1 MESNYCEYKIKED
14 GTLVLLSSYGK
25 NGIVRLAQPKEGVF
39 SEIGAYCFAPQKA
52 VLARDDRPEQKLAL
66 LCRQEGGFVEEVI
79 LPDTIRKIGSYAFY
93 NCRKLRRLTMPSTVW
108 ELGSDVFMNCTL
120 LSHLTLVGDVRK
132 RSCLRQILTQLKNSV
147 EVSFMGEGEETV
159 FFFPEFFEGYNE
171 IGPAHIFE
179 LNISGEGFRMRQCF
193 SDGILQPSQY
203 DAAFGL
209 ACAEEPVANLCQIAW
224 NRLAFPY
231 GLLQEYAMM
240 YRGFLLENEK
250 HAAKALLKDSLY
262 EKAHLHKILYAL
274 ISQGCFSAEQV
285 DGMMEQCSK
294 AGQVETA
301 VCLMKWKEQ
310 FLRRRGTER
319 YSLDDL

>member
-1 MESNYCEYKIKED
+1 MESNYCEYEKKED
-14 GTLVLLSSYGK
+14 GTLVLLSSYGE
-25 NGIVRLAQPKEGVF
+25 NGIVRPAQPKEGVF
-39 SEIGAYCFAPQKA
+39 SEIGAYCFAPQKG
-52 VLARDDRPEQKLAL
+52 VLVPDDRPKQKLSL
-66 LCRQEGGFVEEVI
+66 LCRQEGDFIDEVI
-79 LPDTIRKIGSYAFY
+79 LPDTIQKIDSYAFY
-93 NCRKLRRLTMPSTVW
+93 NCRKLRKLILPSTVQ
-108 ELGSDVFMNCTL
+108 ELGSDVFMNCAL
-120 LSHLTLVGDVRK
+120 LSQLKLVGDVRK

-147 EVSFMGEGEETV
+147 EVSFIGGGEEAV

-193 SDGILQPSQY
+193 SDGILQPAQY
-203 DAAFGL
+203 DAAFVA

-224 NRLAFPY
+224 NRLTFPY
-231 GLLQEYAMM
+231 ALLQEHARM
-240 YRGFLLENEK
+240 YRSFLLENEK
-250 HAAKALLKDSLY
+250 HAAKALLKAASY

-285 DGMMEQCSK
+285 DGMVEACSK

-310 FLRRRGTER
+310 FLQRRGTER